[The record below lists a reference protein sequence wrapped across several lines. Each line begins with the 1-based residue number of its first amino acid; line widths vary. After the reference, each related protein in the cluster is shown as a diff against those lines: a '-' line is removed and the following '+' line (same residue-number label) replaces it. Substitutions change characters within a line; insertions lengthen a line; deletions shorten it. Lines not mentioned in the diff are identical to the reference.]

1 MNMHAMSCC
10 SWRWLWERIG
20 LCTHACSSAVSRV
33 SRMLHLVQIN
43 ITKNRQESAL
53 MEYTCVV
60 DKNGSYKLCRQTL
73 NSHAFIIDCVTRFRY
88 LESIFSNGSTVP
100 CGPTFYSSEH
110 LAQYRKGLHLVCM
123 PNPNETNKV

>member
-1 MNMHAMSCC
+1 MAY
-10 SWRWLWERIG
+10 I
-20 LCTHACSSAVSRV
+20 
-33 SRMLHLVQIN
+33 
-43 ITKNRQESAL
+43 
-53 MEYTCVV
+53 CVV

-88 LESIFSNGSTVP
+88 LESI
-100 CGPTFYSSEH
+100 SEH